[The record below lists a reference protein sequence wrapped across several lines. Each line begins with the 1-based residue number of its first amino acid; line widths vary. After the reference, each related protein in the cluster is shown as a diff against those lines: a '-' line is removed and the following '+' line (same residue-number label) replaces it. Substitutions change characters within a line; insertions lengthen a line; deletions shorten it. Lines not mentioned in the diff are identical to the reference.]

1 MRTNV
6 AGAAKR
12 RALFGAVAT
21 SLASAALFLTA
32 TPASAHSLAIS
43 AEATCAEGGGYL
55 ITYSASAWA
64 GDGTDASRTNP
75 SITIGAVVN
84 GFGSDVDSGAFAAPT
99 FSFSGQ
105 FVVPATTTT
114 LSVTAFAA
122 APWGN
127 GFPGTQFAS
136 APVSLPTDCEP
147 GGEGCTPGFWKNHT
161 EEWEAY
167 SPGQS
172 VVSVFSAAGAYG
184 SLGTQSLLTALD
196 GGGGSGVTGGVKILL
211 RAAVAGILNA
221 TDGDVDYPSSAA
233 DLIADVNAAL
243 ASGNRN
249 TMIAL
254 AGSIDA
260 DNNLGCTATGGGGV
274 VIN

>member
-1 MRTNV
+1 LIGT
-6 AGAAKR
+6 
-12 RALFGAVAT
+12 VAT
-21 SLASAALFLTA
+21 SMAAAALVLTA
-32 TPASAHSLAIS
+32 SPASAHDLSVS
-43 AEATCAEGGGYL
+43 ATATCAEGGGYL
-55 ITYSASAWA
+55 VSYTATAWA

-75 SITIGAVVN
+75 NVIIGAVVN
-84 GFGSDVDSGAFAAPT
+84 GFGSDVDSGAFTAPS
-99 FSFSGQ
+99 FSFSDQ

-114 LSVTAFAA
+114 LTVTSFAA
-122 APWGN
+122 APWGD
-127 GFPGTQFAS
+127 GFTGTQFAS
-136 APVSLPTDCEP
+136 TPVDLPTDCTP

-167 SPGQS
+167 SPNQS
-172 VVSVFSAAGAYG
+172 VTSVFSAAGAYG
-184 SLGTQSLLTALD
+184 SLGTQSLLTALA

-221 TDGDVDYPSSAA
+221 TDGDIDYPTSAA

-243 ASGNRN
+243 ASGDRA
-249 TMIAL
+249 TMLSL
-254 AGSIDA
+254 ATDIDA